1 MMAKPPQKETFNLNS
16 VTANDDLVAEIS
28 ELMQQIME
36 EDDPQNK
43 AQLLDELKQKFETF
57 TGAYDV

>member
-1 MMAKPPQKETFNLNS
+1 MAKPPQKETFNLNS